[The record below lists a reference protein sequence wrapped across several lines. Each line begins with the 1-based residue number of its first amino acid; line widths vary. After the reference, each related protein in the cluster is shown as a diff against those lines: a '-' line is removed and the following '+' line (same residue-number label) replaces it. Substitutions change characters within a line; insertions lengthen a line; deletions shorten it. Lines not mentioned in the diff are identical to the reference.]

1 MRIVVLSDTHGNI
14 DFVIKEIKKIENVD
28 LLLHLGDYSRDVDR
42 MREILKVDIINVKGN
57 CDFYDY
63 STKEEEIIQIEGKKI
78 LLTHGHRYNVKF
90 GINNLYYRSKEL
102 GVDVVLFGHSHVPVL
117 LKHDGVLF
125 FNPGSPTHPRG
136 GSSRSYGIL
145 DIDDEVKP
153 ILCDLSL

>member
-1 MRIVVLSDTHGNI
+1 MKLIVLSDTHGNI
-14 DFVIKEIKKIENVD
+14 NSILREINKIENID
-28 LLLHLGDYSRDVDR
+28 LLIHLGDYSKDVDKL
-42 MREILKVDIINVKGN
+42 REMLKVDIINVRGN

-63 STKEEEIIQIEGKKI
+63 NTKEEEIIQVKGKKI

-102 GVDVVLFGHSHVPVL
+102 GVDIALFGHSHVPVL

-125 FNPGSPTHPRG
+125 FNPGSPTQPRG
-136 GSSRSYGIL
+136 GSKRSYGIL

-153 ILCDLSL
+153 ILCKFNL